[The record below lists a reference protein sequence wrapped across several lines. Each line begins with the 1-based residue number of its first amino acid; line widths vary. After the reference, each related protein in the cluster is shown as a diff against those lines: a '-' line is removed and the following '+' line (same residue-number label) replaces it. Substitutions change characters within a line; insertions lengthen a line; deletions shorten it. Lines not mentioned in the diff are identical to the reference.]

1 MPAQPSRAAGPDRG
15 DNVRERTW
23 RERWSSLLYWLLQ
36 RPHWNMPCCLDDAGV
51 AGRAAADM
59 AVGGGSAGRGRSA
72 LVLLEVGSDVE
83 GCGGKRGRE
92 GENPSG
98 PAGGLVFG
106 TYHFDGAAR
115 LPLLQPQLSAEV
127 AMDLAKFSLPGVEP
141 GRPLFPLWLC
151 LCVVSSMHPAEEMV
165 GRRLL
170 EDWIA
175 GWKASIH
182 ALIMSTCPKG
192 ERMRLWHVYLRLG
205 AFTRRDGRGQIP
217 VKCHLVR
224 RRAALQSQQAWS
236 SRMTRLDKTCARY
249 YVPWLIK
256 NATSLSPDQKGYKQN
271 NPISNPTPTP
281 PPSSL
286 KSPPSPPHFS
296 NASPQTSS
304 QQPHELHHGDPSPPP
319 PALSRPLPPANP
331 HHPPVTLIQSLP
343 SYVPKACTHSF
354 TDRQQPLPRV
364 DNTLNTHRAASSSI
378 FMSNSRRDS
387 STNPGVGACSSV
399 GGRTGAVS
407 AGVATWSDVPGD
419 VTTGCGVPAGARA
432 RSRCARQETQRSH
445 QHWISYQPMA
455 RTEICWSM
463 GCLCRAQEEWWPR
476 A

>member
-36 RPHWNMPCCLDDAGV
+36 RPHWNMPCCLEDDAGV
-51 AGRAAADM
+51 AGRAAAADDM
-59 AVGGGSAGRGRSA
+59 AVGGGSAGRPNVRPWFSWKSGAMWR
-72 LVLLEVGSDVE
+72 DQ
-83 GCGGKRGRE
+83 CGGKRGRE

-106 TYHFDGAAR
+106 TYHFDGAAP

-141 GRPLFPLWLC
+141 GRPLFPLWFC
-151 LCVVSSMHPAEEMV
+151 FCVVSSMHPAEEMV

-182 ALIMSTCPKG
+182 ALIMSTGPKG
-192 ERMRLWHVYLRLG
+192 ERMRLWCVYLRLG

-256 NATSLSPDQKGYKQN
+256 NATSLSPDQKG
-271 NPISNPTPTP
+271 
-281 PPSSL
+281 
-286 KSPPSPPHFS
+286 
-296 NASPQTSS
+296 
-304 QQPHELHHGDPSPPP
+304 
-319 PALSRPLPPANP
+319 
-331 HHPPVTLIQSLP
+331 
-343 SYVPKACTHSF
+343 
-354 TDRQQPLPRV
+354 
-364 DNTLNTHRAASSSI
+364 
-378 FMSNSRRDS
+378 
-387 STNPGVGACSSV
+387 
-399 GGRTGAVS
+399 
-407 AGVATWSDVPGD
+407 
-419 VTTGCGVPAGARA
+419 
-432 RSRCARQETQRSH
+432 
-445 QHWISYQPMA
+445 
-455 RTEICWSM
+455 
-463 GCLCRAQEEWWPR
+463 
-476 A
+476 